1 MADLRRP
8 VETNAPAFYAAP
20 RFLGSRRAREWWTV
34 LHPPYTALHLS
45 LVTIGACLSAPV
57 NAVKLV
63 ATLGAFLLALGVGAH
78 SLDELHGRPL
88 STTIPAWQLIGASVL
103 GIGGAVGLGVVGV
116 VVVSA
121 YLAIFIVVGS
131 VAAVAYNLELFGG
144 RLHTGPMLILSWGA
158 FPVLTAYFAQHATI
172 SAGAVGAAVFGALV
186 TRIQQQLST
195 PARALRRR
203 TRAVHGAIEGLDGTS
218 RPITAATMLAP
229 LEAALRTLCWMGPV
243 LALTLV
249 LVRFRP

>member
-1 MADLRRP
+1 M
-8 VETNAPAFYAAP
+8 
-20 RFLGSRRAREWWTV
+20 

-63 ATLGAFLLALGVGAH
+63 ATLGAFFLAVGLGAH

-88 STTIPAWQLIGASVL
+88 STSIPAWQLVATSVVGL
-103 GIGGAVGLGVVGV
+103 GGAVALGVVGMF
-116 VVVSA
+116 VVSA

-131 VAAVAYNLELFGG
+131 VVAVAYNLELVGG
-144 RLHTGPMLILSWGA
+144 RLHTGTMLILSWGA

-172 SAGAVGAAVFGALV
+172 TVGAVGAAAFGALV
-186 TRIQQQLST
+186 TRIQRQLST

-203 TRAVHGAIEGLDGTS
+203 TSAVDGVVVDRDGVS
-218 RPITAATMLAP
+218 RPITRASLLEP
-229 LEAALRTLCWMGPV
+229 LEQALRTLCWMGPV
-243 LALTLV
+243 LALALAV
-249 LVRFRP
+249 SRLS

>member
-1 MADLRRP
+1 MADARHVDERRG
-8 VETNAPAFYAAP
+8 PAFYAAP
-20 RFLGSRRAREWWTV
+20 RFLRSRRAREWWTV

-63 ATLGAFLLALGVGAH
+63 ATLGAFFLAVGLGAH

-88 STTIPAWQLIGASVL
+88 STSIPAWQLVATSVVGL
-103 GIGGAVGLGVVGV
+103 GGAVALGVVGMF
-116 VVVSA
+116 VVSA

-131 VAAVAYNLELFGG
+131 VVAVAYNLELVGG
-144 RLHTGPMLILSWGA
+144 RLHTGTMLILSWGA

-172 SAGAVGAAVFGALV
+172 TVGAVGAAAFGALV
-186 TRIQQQLST
+186 TRIQRQLST

-203 TRAVHGAIEGLDGTS
+203 TSAVDGVVVDRDGVS
-218 RPITAATMLAP
+218 RPITRASLLEP
-229 LEAALRTLCWMGPV
+229 LEQALRTLCWMGPV
-243 LALTLV
+243 LALALAV
-249 LVRFRP
+249 SRLS